1 VRIAAVAPLVTPLAE
16 AQLGGAQAFVAD
28 LARELQARG
37 HDVTLYCAEG
47 STVPGVRLCTV
58 PVPAEVARA
67 LVRPGGLPGAPVPE
81 LREAFARVYELVAR
95 DRPDAVT
102 QHSFDAEAIELAESL
117 PAPVLHTLHLPPIV
131 PAVVAAARASRRSL
145 ATVSEAAARSWADA
159 GVEARV
165 IRNGVP
171 DFDPGRPAVRKEA
184 MIAGRVSPE
193 KATHV
198 AVRLA
203 LRAGLRPRVFG
214 TVYDADYAARQGL
227 APEARLP
234 REELWRVM
242 AGCAVT
248 LMPVDWDE
256 PFGLVAAESQVA
268 GTPVV
273 AYRRGGLAEV
283 VEEGVGGYLV
293 APGDED
299 AFVAAIVAARRL
311 DRAAVRAGARA
322 RLLIERSAVEYEAV
336 LTS

>member
-28 LARELQARG
+28 LARALQARG

-47 STVPGVRLCTV
+47 STVSGVRLRTV
-58 PVPAEVARA
+58 PVPAAVARA
-67 LVRPGGLPGAPVPE
+67 LVMPGGLAADPVPE
-81 LREAFARVYELVAR
+81 LREAFARLYELVAK

-102 QHSFDAEAIELAESL
+102 QHSFDAEAIELAETL
-117 PAPVLHTLHLPPIV
+117 PMLVLHTLHLPPIV
-131 PAVVAAARASRRSL
+131 PAVVVAARACRRSL
-145 ATVSEAAARSWADA
+145 ATVSEASARAWAEAA
-159 GVEARV
+159 VEARV

-171 DFDPGRPAVRKEA
+171 DFDPGPQAVREEA

-203 LRAGLRPRVFG
+203 RRGGLSPRLFG
-214 TVYDADYAARQGL
+214 PVYDAAYAAREGL
-227 APEARLP
+227 VPEARLA
-234 REELWRVM
+234 REDLWPVM

-293 APGDED
+293 DPGDED
-299 AFVAAIVAARRL
+299 AFVAAIAAARRL

-322 RLLIERSAVEYEAV
+322 RLLIDRCAAEYEAV
-336 LTS
+336 LAR